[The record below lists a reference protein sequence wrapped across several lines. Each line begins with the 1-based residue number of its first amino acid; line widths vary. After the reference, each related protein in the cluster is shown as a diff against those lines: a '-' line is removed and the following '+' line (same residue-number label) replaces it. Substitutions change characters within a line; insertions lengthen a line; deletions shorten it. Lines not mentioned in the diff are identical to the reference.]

1 MELNDILV
9 GGSTISDS
17 INKLS
22 NRDLLLLEAQLIGMR
37 QLPPTI
43 DEFIEDDYFIGAS
56 TDNGR
61 AIYPKW
67 REFLRELYPDPI
79 HTSHNV
85 VSLGGAIGVGKSRIA
100 RIIMAYDYCKL
111 TYFDTLEYAS
121 LDNHV
126 SGKSIDLLFEHRTG
140 AKAWEELIDPFYDM
154 MKKSPYFSKGMLNDY
169 KTRFLQDGETT
180 NVGIGKDLLSFVC
193 SECNFQKKEK
203 IEAKVFELTSRLT
216 SRFQKLLN
224 YLPHVILD
232 SSANDEGN
240 FMDDYLAKTTWS
252 VKAARYSAWEMRDFM
267 NMFFIEGS
275 FKVYAGDS
283 TYEPFVIDSDS
294 QITPTMDKDK
304 IIVCPKELENE
315 ARSDT
320 RRFLKEKVGIT
331 TSTTGVFIA
340 NKEKLREAFT
350 IPTTIDEIITDF
362 YDESETLWA
371 KLAHI
376 IETIPEEKRLY
387 IGVDLGIVNDR
398 TGLAISYF
406 DDWCKM
412 GDETYEPI
420 IKVPLAVG
428 ISRVPGQETP
438 IYKIIDFILRLNKV
452 RDVSL
457 VATDQFQATQ
467 LRQDCT
473 RAKIKCVLSSV
484 DRTTE
489 PYNYLKR
496 QIYLGL
502 LDLPMNKILQ
512 FELSTLIDTG
522 KKIDHIE
529 DGVHSKDISDAVANS
544 VFNLYQ
550 NLKTAQMISGRY
562 NTQTQMNILDA
573 MGWSEVSPRDEAIA
587 RITRQVYNT

>member
-1 MELNDILV
+1 M
-9 GGSTISDS
+9 
-17 INKLS
+17 
-22 NRDLLLLEAQLIGMR
+22 
-37 QLPPTI
+37 
-43 DEFIEDDYFIGAS
+43 
-56 TDNGR
+56 
-61 AIYPKW
+61 
-67 REFLRELYPDPI
+67 
-79 HTSHNV
+79 
-85 VSLGGAIGVGKSRIA
+85 
-100 RIIMAYDYCKL
+100 
-111 TYFDTLEYAS
+111 TYFDNLTYAS

-169 KTRFLQDGETT
+169 KSRFLQDGETT

-193 SECNFQKKEK
+193 SECNFQKKDK

-224 YLPHVILD
+224 YLPHIVLD

-240 FMDDYLAKTTWS
+240 FMDDYLAKTTWN
-252 VKAARYSAWEMRDFM
+252 VKTARFTAWEMRDFM
-267 NMFFIEGS
+267 NMFFITGS

-283 TYEPFVIDSDS
+283 TYEPFVIDNEE
-294 QITPTMDKDK
+294 QITPTMDRDK
-304 IIVCPKELENE
+304 VIVCPKELENE

-320 RRFLKEKVGIT
+320 RRFLKEKCGIT
-331 TSTTGVFIA
+331 TSTTGVFMA

-350 IPTTIDEIITDF
+350 LPSLLDEIITDF
-362 YDESETLWA
+362 YDESDTLWA
-371 KLAHI
+371 RLAPVI
-376 IETIPEEKRLY
+376 ANIPEEKRLY

-398 TGLAISYF
+398 TGLSVAYF

-412 GDETYEPI
+412 GHETYEPL
-420 IKVPLAVG
+420 IKVPISIGV
-428 ISRVPGQETP
+428 SRVPGQETP

-452 RDVSL
+452 RDVAL

-496 QIYLGL
+496 LIYLGL
-502 LDLPMNKILQ
+502 IDLPQNKILQ

-522 KKIDHIE
+522 KKIDHVD
-529 DGVHSKDISDAVANS
+529 DGVHSKDLSDSLANA

-550 NLKTAQMISGRY
+550 NIKTAQMISGRF
-562 NTQTQMNILDA
+562 NTQTQMSILDA
-573 MGWSEVSPRDEAIA
+573 MGWSDSDPKSEVIA
-587 RITRQVYNT
+587 RITRNIYNT

>member
-1 MELNDILV
+1 MNINSIL
-9 GGSTISDS
+9 GGAALSDS
-17 INKLS
+17 INTLS
-22 NRDLLLLEAQLIGMR
+22 PDDLLLLEAKLIGMR

-43 DEFIEDDYFIGAS
+43 DEFIEDDYFIGS
-56 TDNGR
+56 TTDNGK
-61 AIYPKW
+61 AIYPRW
-67 REFLRELYPDPI
+67 RQFLRELYPDPI
-79 HTSHNV
+79 HTTHNV
-85 VSLGGAIGVGKSRIA
+85 VSLGGAIGIGKSRIA
-100 RIIMAYDYCKL
+100 RIILAYDFCKL

-169 KTRFLQDGETT
+169 KTRMLQDGETT
-180 NVGIGKDLLSFVC
+180 NIGIGKDLLSFVC
-193 SECNFQKKEK
+193 SECNFQRKEK

-224 YLPHVILD
+224 YLPHIVLD

-240 FMDDYLAKTTWS
+240 FMDDYLAKTTWR
-252 VKAARYSAWEMRDFM
+252 VKTARFSTWEMRDFM
-267 NMFFIEGS
+267 NMFFLEGE

-283 TYEPFVIDSDS
+283 TYEPFVIDHES

-304 IIVCPKELENE
+304 IIICPKELENE

-320 RRFLKEKVGIT
+320 RRFLKEKVGLT
-331 TSTTGVFIA
+331 TSTTGVFIS
-340 NKEKLREAFT
+340 NKEKLRESFT
-350 IPTTIDEIITDF
+350 IPCPVEEIVTDF
-362 YDESETLWA
+362 YNEGDTLWA
-371 KLAHI
+371 RLAKV
-376 IETIPEEKRLY
+376 IEEIPPEKRLY

-398 TGLAISYF
+398 TGLAIAYF
-406 DDWCKM
+406 DDWTRM

-420 IKVPLAVG
+420 IKVPLAIGV
-428 ISRVPGQETP
+428 SRMPGQETP

-452 RDVSL
+452 RDVAL

-502 LDLPMNKILQ
+502 LHLPANKILQ

-522 KKIDHIE
+522 KKIDHVD
-529 DGVHSKDISDAVANS
+529 DGVHSKDISDAVANA

-550 NLKTAQMISGRY
+550 NLKTAQMISGRF
-562 NTQTQMNILDA
+562 NTVVQMDLLDA
-573 MGWSEVSPRDEAIA
+573 MGWSAGDIKDDVVA
-587 RITRQVYNT
+587 RITRQMANS